1 MCFCPRAELLNILFA
16 DKQEDIMKIILYIAA
31 VVFAISAGFFF
42 ASFFGAIGA
51 RRWKK
56 YAQKSTATLIQ
67 VTKSGK
73 RGASQWYE
81 IEYICDGILHT
92 VMVAQKYVEGVST
105 ETPAGTRVPIWYDP
119 KKPERVI
126 IAEDSSMAEPVKS
139 WKRTRKRSLI
149 WMIISVGIMMFVL
162 AREEELPELS
172 LTATTIGQFSQEIS
186 ALADKTPT
194 ALVYTESIGSPETFS
209 AMVDDPAIAKE
220 ALDIILSAAVDKR
233 GFYMDMYQLQYE
245 EYRFVFDEETY
256 TFGFVPKSY
265 FCYGGKYYELGENRL
280 AKVRNTLHG
289 DQP

>member
-1 MCFCPRAELLNILFA
+1 MVVLAGADWQGVEYYDANKGFSAIQNAFVNPFA
-16 DKQEDIMKIILYIAA
+16 
-31 VVFAISAGFFF
+31 SAGIMDF
-42 ASFFGAIGA
+42 
-51 RRWKK
+51 WE
-56 YAQKSTATLIQ
+56 
-67 VTKSGK
+67 K
-73 RGASQWYE
+73 RSASQSRMSANYSE
-81 IEYICDGILHT
+81 A
-92 VMVAQKYVEGVST
+92 VRGVST
-105 ETPAGTRVPIWYDP
+105 YTTPSGTRVPIWYDP

-126 IAEDSSMAEPVKS
+126 IAEDLSMAEPVKS

>member
-81 IEYICDGILHT
+81 IEYICDGIPHT

>member
-1 MCFCPRAELLNILFA
+1 MCFCSGAELLNILFA

-67 VTKSGK
+67 VTKSYK

-81 IEYICDGILHT
+81 IEYTCDGILHT

-119 KKPERVI
+119 KKPEWVI
-126 IAEDSSMAEPVKS
+126 IAEDLSMAEPVKS

>member
-67 VTKSGK
+67 VTKSYK
-73 RGASQWYE
+73 RGASQWHE

-126 IAEDSSMAEPVKS
+126 IAEDLSMAEPVKS

>member
-56 YAQKSTATLIQ
+56 SAQKSTATLIQ
-67 VTKSGK
+67 VTKSYK

-81 IEYICDGILHT
+81 IEYTCDGILHT

-126 IAEDSSMAEPVKS
+126 IAEDLSMAEPVKS

-172 LTATTIGQFSQEIS
+172 FTATTIGQFSQEIS

-233 GFYMDMYQLQYE
+233 GFYLENIGLSIISSYIPQKH
-245 EYRFVFDEETY
+245 R
-256 TFGFVPKSY
+256 KSTSQN
-265 FCYGGKYYELGENRL
+265 CSSSL
-280 AKVRNTLHG
+280 
-289 DQP
+289 